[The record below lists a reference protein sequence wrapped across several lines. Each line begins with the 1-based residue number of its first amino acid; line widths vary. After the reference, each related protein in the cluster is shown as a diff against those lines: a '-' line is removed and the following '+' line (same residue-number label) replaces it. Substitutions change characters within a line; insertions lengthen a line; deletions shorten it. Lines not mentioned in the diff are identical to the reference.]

1 MNIQMNISLKK
12 IIFNPEADK
21 STSDLSLLVFRILLS
36 LSMINTHGIKKL
48 LDFEG
53 TIQHIPDPMGI
64 GGEISTIIA
73 IVANIVA
80 PVFII
85 LGLGTRLATLP
96 ILSVTLMGFFIV
108 HGNDPWSVRDVPL
121 MYSLAYLLILFMGA
135 GKYSLDS
142 KFFKTNQK

>member
-12 IIFNPEADK
+12 IIFNPWANK
-21 STSDLSLLVFRILLS
+21 STSDLSLLVFRVLLS

-64 GGEISTIIA
+64 GGEISAIIA

-121 MYSLAYLLILFMGA
+121 MYSLTYLLILFMGA